1 MSNTDPFQGF
11 ASEFFAAAHKG
22 ESFGKAEFL
31 PVPEKVAGEV
41 NKLFLEPHTTEDDLK
56 KIHKVGMKLP
66 MTWEALVADTRKGGY
81 VPVGN
86 KYLQKFDWWLGKQ
99 LFRFYQAT
107 ELRLQKFRHYRE
119 VSGYDYEE
127 AEYREFEQKKVWR
140 EEA

>member
-11 ASEFFAAAHKG
+11 AEELLTSAMRG
-22 ESFGKAEFL
+22 
-31 PVPEKVAGEV
+31 EKVDRTVFLSNPDDVASAV
-41 NKLFLEPHTTEDDLK
+41 NKTLEREYGS
-56 KIHKVGMKLP
+56 IHKVGMKLP
-66 MTWEALVADTRKGGY
+66 MTWEALVADTRKGEY

-86 KYLQKFDWWLGKQ
+86 KYLQKLDWWLGKQ

-107 ELRLQKFRHYRE
+107 ERRLQKFRHYRE

-127 AEYREFEQKKVWR
+127 AEYREFEQKRVWR